1 MFWQIFSK
9 KPPSGKTRTNIS
21 ENASTAKSQPA
32 ESGQDRESVRL
43 PMALLKKLMPIGQL
57 SNAELGQ
64 LSIHVSHFPAGSIIF
79 KIAATSNALIYLI
92 EGNAYLE
99 AGNGSGYEIAAGT
112 LKALYPLSNGARH
125 NMTAFARSAATVIYI
140 PQEAMQLSNRLE
152 GLLFTDEI
160 GIPEKL
166 QNNEFFLRF
175 YHNFRKSNL
184 EIPTLPNISIRLQ
197 QAMQKDPGISEIVK
211 IVELDPVIAAK
222 LIQVANSPFYR
233 TANPITTCHGAINR
247 LGLNT
252 TRSLV
257 TSISMRNLFHSSNK
271 NINIRFQK
279 LWEQSV
285 KISVISCT
293 LASLTR
299 KADPGEAL
307 LAGLVH
313 NIGAL
318 PLLKF
323 ASELPEDGYDSNDL
337 DRCLRHA
344 QGMIGTFILKK
355 WDFPESLEKIPIIC
369 QNWYFDDSSE
379 FNLADIIILAKFH
392 SLMGSQ
398 AISMLPPINT
408 LPAFLKLGNNA
419 LSADMSLQIL
429 HEAKQQISEAMS
441 FFAV

>member
-9 KPPSGKTRTNIS
+9 KSPPGKTRTNTGEKTS
-21 ENASTAKSQPA
+21 PAKPRITDTGTDSKA
-32 ESGQDRESVRL
+32 VRL
-43 PMALLKKLMPIGQL
+43 PIPLLKKLMPIGQL
-57 SNAELGQ
+57 SEAELGQ
-64 LSIHVSHFPAGSIIF
+64 LRIHDTHFPAGSIIF
-79 KIAATSNALIYLI
+79 KNAETCNFLIYLL
-92 EGNAYLE
+92 EGSVYLE
-99 AGNGSGYEIAAGT
+99 AGNGSGYEITAGT

-125 NMTAFARSAATVIYI
+125 NMTAFARSPATVMYV
-140 PQEAMQLSNRLE
+140 PQQAMQLANRLE

-166 QNNEFFLRF
+166 RDNEFFLRF

-197 QAMQKDPGISEIVK
+197 QAMQKDPGINEIVK

-222 LIQVANSPFYR
+222 LIQVANSPFFR
-233 TANPITTCHGAINR
+233 TANPITSCHGAINR

-257 TSISMRNLFHSSNK
+257 TSIGMRNLFRSNNK

-285 KISVISCT
+285 RISVISCT

-323 ASELPEDGYDSNDL
+323 ASEQPEDTYDSNDL

-344 QGMIGTFILKK
+344 QGMIGTFVLNK
-355 WDFPESLEKIPIIC
+355 WDFPQSLEKIPVIC
-369 QNWYFDDSSE
+369 ENWYFDDNSE
-379 FNLADIIILAKFH
+379 FNLGDIIILAKFH

-408 LPAFLKLGNNA
+408 LPAFLKLGDNT

>member
-1 MFWQIFSK
+1 MFCQLFSK
-9 KPPSGKTRTNIS
+9 KEATGKTQARPD
-21 ENASTAKSQPA
+21 ASTQPVKQQPA
-32 ESGQDRESVRL
+32 DDGEGRKPVKL
-43 PMALLKKLMPIGQL
+43 PLSLLKKLMPIGQL
-57 SNAELGQ
+57 SEVELGQ
-64 LSIHVSHFPAGSIIF
+64 IDIRITQFPAGSIIF
-79 KIAATSNALIYLI
+79 KNAGVSDSLIYLI
-92 EGNAYLE
+92 EGSVFLE
-99 AGNGSGYEIAAGT
+99 AGNGSGYEITAGT
-112 LKALYPLSNGARH
+112 LKALYPLSNGSLH
-125 NMTAFARSAATVIYI
+125 NMTAFARSAAKVIYI
-140 PQEAMQLSNRLE
+140 PQQAMQLSNRLE

-160 GIPEKL
+160 RIPGKL
-166 QNNEFFLRF
+166 QNNDFFRRF
-175 YHNFRKSNL
+175 YHNFRKSKL

-197 QAMQKDPGISEIVK
+197 QAMQKDPGIHEIVK

-233 TANPITTCHGAINR
+233 TANPITSCHGAINR
-247 LGLNT
+247 LGLVT

-257 TSISMRNLFHSSNK
+257 TSISMRNLFRSKNK

-285 KISVISCT
+285 RISVLSCT

-323 ASELPEDGYDSNDL
+323 ASEQPEGAYDSNEL

-344 QGMIGTFILKK
+344 QGMIGAFILKK
-355 WDFPESLEKIPIIC
+355 WDFPERLEKIPIIC
-369 QNWYFDDSSE
+369 ENWYFDDNSD

-408 LPAFLKLGNNA
+408 LPAFLKLGDNA

-429 HEAKQQISEAMS
+429 HEAKQQISEAMN